1 MCGCLRV
8 IWICIYAYIYNR
20 HVSLSLSAL
29 PSHRH
34 AYLILFWFYFDLFDT
49 LWCRVEH
56 WPITF
61 WCFLWLSDCRG
72 RFRHKGAGRED
83 HIIRFSVYEEKKQD
97 PNISLYIQII
107 PNTCARKKLEMR
119 KLQAQIWKP
128 LIKRRSQCVLIIM
141 RTSKLH
147 KSNRREFSCQLQ
159 TNTGIISC
167 QANLAWLFQGHK
179 YYPFHLVVSRVL

>member
-1 MCGCLRV
+1 MCVGVCVLYE
-8 IWICIYAYIYNR
+8 YAYIYYR
-20 HVSLSLSAL
+20 HVSLSL
-29 PSHRH
+29 HCH
-34 AYLILFWFYFDLFDT
+34 LIDTRIWFYFDLFDT
-49 LWCRVEH
+49 LWFRVEH

-97 PNISLYIQII
+97 PNISLYIII
-107 PNTCARKKLEMR
+107 YPNNSKYMCAQKAQNAKAASTNM
-119 KLQAQIWKP
+119 KAVDHAQVPVCPDHHADQQAAQIQSAW
-128 LIKRRSQCVLIIM
+128 VL
-141 RTSKLH
+141 LPA
-147 KSNRREFSCQLQ
+147 LQ